1 MDSVEDIFDSLTD
14 EQKKRASGLRT
25 PEEMLA
31 FAKEEGYE
39 LTDDQLETVAGGWT
53 CPDCSGYK
61 VCPDHHC
68 GQVGS

>member
-1 MDSVEDIFDSLTD
+1 MDSVEDIFTGLTD
-14 EQKKRASGLRT
+14 EQKRRASELRT

-31 FAKEEGYE
+31 FAQEEGYD

-53 CPDCSGYK
+53 ILDCSGYK
-61 VCPDHHC
+61 ICPNHHC